1 MMHGGGWMRQL
12 SVADDEKPKITW
24 RLLRRV
30 LAYGRPY
37 RSKIAG
43 MLVIIA
49 ITSGLGLLTPLI
61 MRDLID
67 RTLPNR
73 DLKRLELLA
82 LGLLLI
88 PIVSA
93 AINLWQRRLNAAVG
107 EGVIYDLRVALYA
120 HLQEMSLSFFTNTK
134 IGELM

>member
-1 MMHGGGWMRQL
+1 MMYGGWMRQL
-12 SVADDEKPKITW
+12 SADDDAKPKITW

-30 LAYGRPY
+30 LTYARPY
-37 RSKIAG
+37 RSKIVAT
-43 MLVIIA
+43 LIIIA

-73 DLKRLELLA
+73 DLKRLGLLT

-93 AINLWQRRLNAAVG
+93 AINLWQRRLNSAVG

-120 HLQEMSLSFFTNTK
+120 HLQEMSLSF
-134 IGELM
+134 